1 MISLSYC
8 QFVSFLLLFSATF
21 PPIFRSLS
29 LFFLISV
36 LLSLALISFSGPLFL
51 SRPKLVAA
59 TGRGFS
65 IIAAALETHTNRQ
78 SSSKSNHRNTKVAR
92 STVDRELRQS
102 TGQNGAPSNHDL
114 ATGEKTQAFL
124 LWTVKHFSA
133 KTSLCLALSNR
144 KVDAIKECA
153 HFVSPLDSLTML
165 FIQLFVSLF

>member
-29 LFFLISV
+29 LSFLISV

-59 TGRGFS
+59 IGRGFS
-65 IIAAALETHTNRQ
+65 ITAAALETHTNRQ

-92 STVDRELRQS
+92 STVDRQS

-114 ATGEKTQAFL
+114 ATGEKTQASL